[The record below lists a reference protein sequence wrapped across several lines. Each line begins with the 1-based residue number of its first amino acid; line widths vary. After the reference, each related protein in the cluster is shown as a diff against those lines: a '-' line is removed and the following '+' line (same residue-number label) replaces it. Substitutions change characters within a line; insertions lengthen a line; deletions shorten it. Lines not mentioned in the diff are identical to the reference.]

1 MMYNRIDVFPLNLG
15 WLPLASWYLKIC
27 TFTHFLDMTLP
38 FAFNNF
44 SDIYRLFM
52 GQKNI
57 DVLAF
62 VFWSFHHGI
71 SEGDDQRVAIAYK
84 NSIVMGW

>member
-1 MMYNRIDVFPLNLG
+1 
-15 WLPLASWYLKIC
+15 
-27 TFTHFLDMTLP
+27 MTLP

-84 NSIVMGW
+84 NSIVMGWWRSISTIYSESGERV